1 MYRHGMTALAVIA
14 AGVLAATAAQGA
26 VITLSTAD
34 GQGADSEIRQFDK
47 DNDPGQD
54 PETDV
59 NFGNAESMNARSST
73 TRGFNASF
81 VRFDVSG
88 YVSGQ
93 FSGPVTFGVTKYR
106 DDETSILTVSGLDE
120 SVDAWIEGNGGT
132 DNSPAG
138 ELDYDN
144 APGILQDSDPL
155 DGSDIDAA
163 LLTDLGTIDP
173 TGDEG
178 DVLTLSN
185 ADLLAFLNADTD
197 GLVTFVIHG
206 PNTSEKGVDA
216 LATKETTALRSGA
229 TIPLGSGAPTLTF
242 DGVPV
247 PEPTSLA
254 LLAIG
259 GLVGLRRRRSV

>member
-1 MYRHGMTALAVIA
+1 MYRKSIAVFAAIGMGLCVTASL
-14 AGVLAATAAQGA
+14 QGA
-26 VITLSTAD
+26 IVTISTAD

-47 DNDPGQD
+47 DNDPGQN

-59 NFGNAESMNARSST
+59 NFGNAESMNVRSST
-73 TRGFNASF
+73 TRGFNAAY

-88 YVSGQ
+88 YVSGA
-93 FSGPVTFGVTKYR
+93 FSGPVTFGITKWR
-106 DDETSILTVSGLDE
+106 DDEINILTVSGLDE
-120 SVDAWIEGNGGT
+120 SVDAWIEGDGGA

-155 DGSDIDAA
+155 DGSDVDAA

-185 ADLLAFLNADTD
+185 ANLLAFLNADTD

-206 PNTSEKGVDA
+206 PTTSEKGVDA
-216 LATKETTALRSGA
+216 FATKETTALRSGA

-259 GLVGLRRRRSV
+259 GLVGLRRRRSA